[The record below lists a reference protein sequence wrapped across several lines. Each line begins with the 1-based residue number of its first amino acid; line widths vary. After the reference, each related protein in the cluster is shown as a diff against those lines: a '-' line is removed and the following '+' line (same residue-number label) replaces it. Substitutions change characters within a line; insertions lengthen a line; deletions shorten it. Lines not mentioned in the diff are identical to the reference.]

1 MERGMLRLCFAA
13 VIVMASCVLQA
24 QTWPTRPIRL
34 VVPFGAGSPPDIV
47 SRLIADRYV
56 TILGQAVAVE
66 NRAGASGT
74 IGLADVMRQP
84 ADGYTFLALPST
96 LASIISLYKEVR
108 TDLRKDLEPVG
119 QIDWSYNVLVVSP
132 NSSVRT
138 VAELIALIKS
148 QQGKLSY
155 ASGGTGT
162 PAHLIAAQ
170 MLLATGTVAQ
180 HIPYNQFPQAVAD
193 VIADRV
199 QFMIM
204 GAPVAVPQVTAGK
217 LRGLAVT
224 RPGRMP
230 VLKDV
235 PSFAEAGQPDLMRRA
250 WTGIVVKSG
259 TPQEIVARMSQGLGR
274 IMALPEV
281 RERIASLQSEPAD
294 PDPKL
299 FRELV
304 RSDMEVGERV
314 IREAGIKLE

>member
-1 MERGMLRLCFAA
+1 MSRAIVA
-13 VIVMASCVLQA
+13 VIVLASMLFGGAALA
-24 QTWPTRPIRL
+24 QSWPNRPIRL

-47 SRLIADRYV
+47 SRLVADKYFPL
-56 TILGQAVAVE
+56 IGQPVAVE

-74 IGLADVMRQP
+74 IGLAEVMRQP

-96 LASIISLYKEVR
+96 LVSIISLYKDVK
-108 TDLRKDLEPVG
+108 TDLRREVEPVG

-132 NSSVRT
+132 SSSPRNVG
-138 VAELIALIKS
+138 ELIALMKS
-148 QQGKLSY
+148 QPGNFSY

-170 MLLATGTVAQ
+170 MLIATGTSAQ
-180 HIPYNQFPQAVAD
+180 HVPYNQFPQAVAD
-193 VIADRV
+193 VISDRV

-204 GAPVAVPQVTAGK
+204 GAPVAIPQVTAGK

-224 RPGRMP
+224 RPGRMS
-230 VLKDV
+230 VLKDI
-235 PSFAEAGQPDLMRRA
+235 PSFADAGHPDLMRRA
-250 WTGIVVKSG
+250 WTGIVARAG
-259 TPQEIVARMSQGLGR
+259 TPPELVARMSQGLAK
-274 IMALPEV
+274 IMTLPEV

-304 RSDMEVGERV
+304 RSDMEIGERI
-314 IREAGIKLE
+314 IREADIRLE